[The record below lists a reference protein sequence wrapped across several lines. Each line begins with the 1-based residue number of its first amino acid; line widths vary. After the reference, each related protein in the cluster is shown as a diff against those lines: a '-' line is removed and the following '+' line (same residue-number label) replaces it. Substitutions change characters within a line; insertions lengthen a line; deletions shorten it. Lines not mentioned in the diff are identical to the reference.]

1 MGQGDKKF
9 AKIKKRY
16 GYFAV
21 HEFSLNFPLEDTHG
35 SARRLAHKSLL
46 LEENNNQCG
55 RYSVAAVWTD
65 NNVFT
70 FDSHSRNTDGLHD
83 PNGWGVLLSFAT
95 ASSLSDNVK

>member
-1 MGQGDKKF
+1 M
-9 AKIKKRY
+9 
-16 GYFAV
+16 

-70 FDSHSRNTDGLHD
+70 FDSQS
-83 PNGWGVLLSFAT
+83 
-95 ASSLSDNVK
+95 